1 MKIGILSDSHDH
13 LGRIAQAVALFNQEK
28 VGLVLHAGDFVSP
41 TTARELGRL
50 EAPFVGVFGN
60 NDGDRIFL
68 TRAFARIGTL
78 HEGPH
83 ELEIEGRKAVLMH
96 APRCLD
102 ALVESGSYTLVVY
115 GHTHEKDVR
124 QGETLVVNPG
134 ECGGW
139 LTGKASVALVD
150 TRDLSIRLVDLD

>member
-1 MKIGILSDSHDH
+1 MKIGVLSDSHDH

-41 TTARELGRL
+41 TTSRELERL
-50 EAPFVGVFGN
+50 EAPFVAVFGN
-60 NDGDRIFL
+60 NDGDRVFL
-68 TRAFARIGTL
+68 IRAFARIGTL

-83 ELEIEGRKAVLMH
+83 ELEIEGWKAVLMH

-102 ALVESGSYTLVVY
+102 ALVASGAYRLVVY
-115 GHTHEKDVR
+115 GHTHKADVR
-124 QGETLVVNPG
+124 HGETLVVNPG

-150 TRDLSIRLVDLD
+150 TRDLSIRLADLA